1 MPNGRTPGMESPVPV
16 ETEQCMLSVTG
27 LRHGGQTD
35 EPQERIRRLPASRKA
50 PEETPSKSPTAP
62 PHLGPM
68 NTHMIES
75 TTRGFQFPGTFEVTA
90 FGEASP
96 ELQGAVLVELEIPE

>member
-1 MPNGRTPGMESPVPV
+1 
-16 ETEQCMLSVTG
+16 
-27 LRHGGQTD
+27 
-35 EPQERIRRLPASRKA
+35 
-50 PEETPSKSPTAP
+50 
-62 PHLGPM
+62 M

-96 ELQGAVLVELEIPE
+96 ELQGAVLVELAAAGVVPDPATLRTRDSRGGRFLAVTVSFCEGTPLPAASSTRTVTRIAAPGVV

>member
-1 MPNGRTPGMESPVPV
+1 
-16 ETEQCMLSVTG
+16 
-27 LRHGGQTD
+27 
-35 EPQERIRRLPASRKA
+35 
-50 PEETPSKSPTAP
+50 
-62 PHLGPM
+62 M

-96 ELQGAVLVELEIPE
+96 ELQGAVLVELAVAGVVPDPATLRTRDSRGGRFLAVTVSFWSEDRAHHDAAYARLRAHPAVKWTL